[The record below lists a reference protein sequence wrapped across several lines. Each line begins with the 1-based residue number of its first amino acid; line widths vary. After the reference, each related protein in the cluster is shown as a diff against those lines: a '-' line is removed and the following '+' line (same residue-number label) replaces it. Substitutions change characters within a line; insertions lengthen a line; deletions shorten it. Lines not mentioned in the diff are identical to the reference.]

1 MDRKPFMDRGKDETI
16 GSDQRTGEN
25 HEGRTAVLIVVL
37 FSTSVF
43 SLRTTSQRRQILL
56 AKAVRRLKPP
66 PNHGFQ
72 EITDGRRCQQFD
84 ISVATGFLLAAIGNA
99 QLVHAA
105 VEGRGI
111 NP

>member
-1 MDRKPFMDRGKDETI
+1 MLSWNLNSFTPSEEA
-16 GSDQRTGEN
+16 RTSAQSWLQGD
-25 HEGRTAVLIVVL
+25 HRWT
-37 FSTSVF
+37 
-43 SLRTTSQRRQILL
+43 
-56 AKAVRRLKPP
+56 
-66 PNHGFQ
+66 
-72 EITDGRRCQQFD
+72 RCQQFN